1 MLAQLRNYIIAGL
14 LVWMPLGITILVV
27 KLLIDLLNRSSLLI
41 PPPLRPE
48 TLIGVP
54 IPGIGL
60 IISAIVIIGTGF
72 IIVRY
77 AGHKSVEVAEKTL
90 SRIPL
95 IRSIYSATK
104 QVTETILTS
113 DKNAFRNVYL
123 LEYPRKG
130 IWSIGF
136 QTGTGIEEIRQHTG
150 DEILTIF
157 VPTSPNP
164 TSGFILMVPRK
175 ELTKLDIDVESALKL
190 IVSLGVV
197 TPENTR
203 KLINRANNG
212 NKQEAQADRNTEK
225 H

>member
-14 LVWMPLGITILVV
+14 LVWMPLGVTILVV
-27 KLLIDLLNRSSLLI
+27 KLLIDLLNRSSILI

-60 IISAIVIIGTGF
+60 IISAIIIIGTGF

-77 AGHKSVEVAEKTL
+77 AGHKSVEMAEKTVA
-90 SRIPL
+90 RIPL

-104 QVTETILTS
+104 QVTETVLTS

-136 QTGTGIEEIRQHTG
+136 QTGAGIEEVKKHVG
-150 DEILTIF
+150 DDILTIF

-164 TSGFILMVPRK
+164 TSGFILMVPSS
-175 ELTKLDIDVESALKL
+175 ELTKLNIDVESALKL

-197 TPENTR
+197 TPENTK
-203 KLINRANNG
+203 KLVDSAQNNEKEEQSKT
-212 NKQEAQADRNTEK
+212 NNTQS
-225 H
+225 